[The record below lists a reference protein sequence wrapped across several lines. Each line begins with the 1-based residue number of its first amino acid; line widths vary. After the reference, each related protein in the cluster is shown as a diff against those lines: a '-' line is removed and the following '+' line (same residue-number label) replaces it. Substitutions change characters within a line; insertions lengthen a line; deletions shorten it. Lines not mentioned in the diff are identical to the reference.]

1 MSRPKARAPWLTKNL
16 VTLSWVSFLQDAAS
30 EMLYPL
36 LPVLLN
42 TVFGAPA
49 AIVGAIEGAAEGAAA
64 LTKLF
69 SHKLNRFA
77 KRKTMIGTGYALAA
91 VGKLL
96 VAMAGAWPMVL
107 VARVVDRLG
116 KGLRSAPR
124 DAVLLL
130 GVDSQHKGRTI
141 GFHRTADTLG
151 AVLGPS
157 LALALLAL
165 FDNNLAPVLWI
176 AVIPGTLSAFFVL
189 RVRDNEPSPAGMK
202 RNRKSE
208 TAPLATI
215 DGSIEVVSVG
225 STSVGSTTNV
235 ERTSAAEQ
243 ERSLS
248 KKVKRS
254 IAVLALFS
262 LANFPDALILLHLSQ
277 VGYGV
282 TAVVALYLLFNVS
295 YATLSFPAGLLADRY
310 KPNQI
315 FAIGL
320 LCFATSYIGL
330 AFSGQSVW
338 SAILVILYGGFAACQ
353 DTVGKTWVA
362 KQAPASQ
369 QLAAQSLLQGFSG
382 ISILVAG
389 VWAGLLWTLGSGF
402 GSVPLVASGVIA
414 AAVAGFIYKAKLS

>member
-1 MSRPKARAPWLTKNL
+1 MSKPKTRAPWLTKNL

-96 VAMAGAWPMVL
+96 VAIAGAWPMVL

-189 RVRDNEPSPAGMK
+189 RVRDNEPRPAGFK
-202 RNRKSE
+202 RRSAA
-208 TAPLATI
+208 APLATI
-215 DGSIEVVSVG
+215 DGSVEELSVG
-225 STSVGSTTNV
+225 LTQA
-235 ERTSAAEQ
+235 TSASMGASAVPVAQ
-243 ERSLS
+243 DRRLS

-254 IAVLALFS
+254 ITVLALFS

-282 TAVVALYLLFNVS
+282 TAVVALYLVFNVS
-295 YATLSFPAGLLADRY
+295 YAALSFPAGLLADRY

-320 LCFATSYIGL
+320 LCFAAAYIGL
-330 AFSGQSVW
+330 AYSGQSLW
-338 SAILVILYGGFAACQ
+338 SVILVILYGGFAACQ

-369 QLAAQSLLQGFSG
+369 QLAAQSFLQGFSG
-382 ISILVAG
+382 ISVLVAG
-389 VWAGLLWTLGSGF
+389 VWAGLLWTLGAGF
-402 GSVPLVASGVIA
+402 GSVPLVASGLIA